1 MTPELRTERLEFL
14 PYRPEHE
21 DVFVELLR
29 DEEVCRWMG
38 QDLVP
43 EPQIREVFRAILTD
57 IYPQGRFDV
66 WGLWLA
72 GRYIGHAEVK
82 PTGNVEGHELVTAL
96 APGYWGRGL
105 GGEAV
110 RGLLRHAAENLGL
123 TEAYGMVGA
132 ENTASL
138 AMCRRLGFRHLRDVV
153 GDDGSV
159 TKLLVI
165 PTAQGGSE
173 GASRTAVEATA
184 QTPAPG
190 AGTTDGPPPAGARG
204 AEGLT
209 GAPGA
214 TDRVGAASGE
224 YLAGVV
230 GGEGPAGARGATGT
244 AGARGVTGT
253 VGAVS
258 GEDLAGVVGGE
269 VSAGATGGEG
279 LAGVVGGVGPA
290 GARGATG
297 TAGAA
302 GGEGLAGVVGG
313 AGPAGARGATGTVG
327 AVSGGNLAGV
337 VGGEG
342 PAGAKIGE
350 GLAGVAGGE
359 EPAGAATGEGLAGAA
374 SAGEAG

>member
-138 AMCRRLGFRHLRDVV
+138 AMCRRLGFRYLRDVV

-190 AGTTDGPPPAGARG
+190 AGTTDGSPPAGARG

-359 EPAGAATGEGLAGAA
+359 GPAGAATGEGLTGAA

>member
-21 DVFVELLR
+21 DVFVALLR

-96 APGYWGRGL
+96 APGYWGQGL

-165 PTAQGGSE
+165 PTAAGGSE

-190 AGTTDGPPPAGARG
+190 AGPTDGPAPAGARG
-204 AEGLT
+204 GEGLA

-214 TDRVGAASGE
+214 TGSAGTTGGE
-224 YLAGVV
+224 DLAGVV
-230 GGEGPAGARGATGT
+230 GGEGPAG
-244 AGARGVTGT
+244 V
-253 VGAVS
+253 
-258 GEDLAGVVGGE
+258 
-269 VSAGATGGEG
+269 
-279 LAGVVGGVGPA
+279 
-290 GARGATG
+290 
-297 TAGAA
+297 
-302 GGEGLAGVVGG
+302 
-313 AGPAGARGATGTVG
+313 
-327 AVSGGNLAGV
+327 
-337 VGGEG
+337 
-342 PAGAKIGE
+342 KIGE

-359 EPAGAATGEGLAGAA
+359 GPAGAATGQGLAGAATGEGLAGAA
-374 SAGEAG
+374 SAGEVG

>member
-57 IYPQGRFDV
+57 IYPEGRFDV

-72 GRYIGHAEVK
+72 GRYVGHAEVK

-105 GGEAV
+105 GGEV
-110 RGLLRHAAENLGL
+110 IRGLLRHAAENLGL

-138 AMCRRLGFRHLRDVV
+138 AMCRRVGFRHLRDVI

-159 TKLLVI
+159 TKLLII
-165 PTAQGGSE
+165 PTAAGWADSAE
-173 GASRTAVEATA
+173 RTAAEAGA
-184 QTPAPG
+184 QTPATGTG
-190 AGTTDGPPPAGARG
+190 ATDGPVPV
-204 AEGLT
+204 

-214 TDRVGAASGE
+214 KD
-224 YLAGVV
+224 VV
-230 GGEGPAGARGATGT
+230 GVA
-244 AGARGVTGT
+244 
-253 VGAVS
+253 S
-258 GEDLAGVVGGE
+258 
-269 VSAGATGGEG
+269 GEG
-279 LAGVVGGVGPA
+279 LAGAVRGEVVA
-290 GARGATG
+290 G
-297 TAGAA
+297 TAGT
-302 GGEGLAGVVGG
+302 EGLAGT
-313 AGPAGARGATGTVG
+313 ATT
-327 AVSGGNLAGV
+327 
-337 VGGEG
+337 
-342 PAGAKIGE
+342 
-350 GLAGVAGGE
+350 
-359 EPAGAATGEGLAGAA
+359 EGLAGAA

>member
-96 APGYWGRGL
+96 APGYWGQGL

-153 GDDGSV
+153 GEDGSV

-173 GASRTAVEATA
+173 EASRTAVEATA
-184 QTPAPG
+184 QTPAPR

-230 GGEGPAGARGATGT
+230 GGEGPAGVRGATGPAGARGATGT
-244 AGARGVTGT
+244 AGATIGEGLAGVAGGESLAGARGATGT

-258 GEDLAGVVGGE
+258 GGDLAGVVGGEGPAGARGATGTVGAAGGEDLAGVVGGE

-279 LAGVVGGVGPA
+279 LAGVVGA
-290 GARGATG
+290 TATATART
-297 TAGAA
+297 T
-302 GGEGLAGVVGG
+302 GGEG
-313 AGPAGARGATGTVG
+313 
-327 AVSGGNLAGV
+327 
-337 VGGEG
+337 
-342 PAGAKIGE
+342 
-350 GLAGVAGGE
+350 
-359 EPAGAATGEGLAGAA
+359 PAGAATGEGLAGAA

>member
-1 MTPELRTERLEFL
+1 MTPELHTERLEFL

-21 DVFVELLR
+21 DVFVALLR

-96 APGYWGRGL
+96 APGYWGQGL

-110 RGLLRHAAENLGL
+110 RGLLRHAAESLGL
-123 TEAYGMVGA
+123 NEAYGMVGA

-165 PTAQGGSE
+165 PTAAGGSE

-190 AGTTDGPPPAGARG
+190 TGPTDGPAPAGARG

-214 TDRVGAASGE
+214 AGSAGAASGGD
-224 YLAGVV
+224 LAGVV
-230 GGEGPAGARGATGT
+230 GGEGPAG
-244 AGARGVTGT
+244 V
-253 VGAVS
+253 
-258 GEDLAGVVGGE
+258 
-269 VSAGATGGEG
+269 
-279 LAGVVGGVGPA
+279 
-290 GARGATG
+290 
-297 TAGAA
+297 
-302 GGEGLAGVVGG
+302 
-313 AGPAGARGATGTVG
+313 
-327 AVSGGNLAGV
+327 
-337 VGGEG
+337 
-342 PAGAKIGE
+342 KIGE

-359 EPAGAATGEGLAGAA
+359 GLAGAATGQGLAGAATGEGLAGAA
-374 SAGEAG
+374 SAGEVG

>member
-57 IYPQGRFDV
+57 IYPEGRFDV

-72 GRYIGHAEVK
+72 GRYVGHAEVK

-105 GGEAV
+105 GGEV
-110 RGLLRHAAENLGL
+110 IRGLLRHAAENLGL

-138 AMCRRLGFRHLRDVV
+138 AMCRRVGFRHLRDVV

-159 TKLLVI
+159 TKLLII
-165 PTAQGGSE
+165 PTAAGWAD
-173 GASRTAVEATA
+173 GAERTAAEAGA
-184 QTPAPG
+184 QTPATGTG
-190 AGTTDGPPPAGARG
+190 ATDGPVPVGAPGAKDVVGVASGEGLAGAVRG
-204 AEGLT
+204 EVVAGAASGEGLT
-209 GAPGA
+209 GA
-214 TDRVGAASGE
+214 
-224 YLAGVV
+224 AG
-230 GGEGPAGARGATGT
+230 T
-244 AGARGVTGT
+244 
-253 VGAVS
+253 
-258 GEDLAGVVGGE
+258 
-269 VSAGATGGEG
+269 
-279 LAGVVGGVGPA
+279 
-290 GARGATG
+290 
-297 TAGAA
+297 
-302 GGEGLAGVVGG
+302 
-313 AGPAGARGATGTVG
+313 
-327 AVSGGNLAGV
+327 
-337 VGGEG
+337 
-342 PAGAKIGE
+342 
-350 GLAGVAGGE
+350 
-359 EPAGAATGEGLAGAA
+359 EGLAGAA

>member
-138 AMCRRLGFRHLRDVV
+138 AMCRRLGFRYLRDVV

-190 AGTTDGPPPAGARG
+190 AGTTDGSPPAGARG

-244 AGARGVTGT
+244 

-258 GEDLAGVVGGE
+258 GEALAGVVGGE
-269 VSAGATGGEG
+269 E
-279 LAGVVGGVGPA
+279 PA
-290 GARGATG
+290 GAEI
-297 TAGAA
+297 
-302 GGEGLAGVVGG
+302 GG
-313 AGPAGARGATGTVG
+313 
-327 AVSGGNLAGV
+327 
-337 VGGEG
+337 
-342 PAGAKIGE
+342 

-359 EPAGAATGEGLAGAA
+359 GPAWAATGEGLAGAA

>member
-96 APGYWGRGL
+96 APGYWGQGL

-138 AMCRRLGFRHLRDVV
+138 AMCHRLGFRHLRDVV

-165 PTAQGGSE
+165 PTAEGGSE

-184 QTPAPG
+184 LTPAPG
-190 AGTTDGPPPAGARG
+190 VGTTDGPVPAGARG
-204 AEGLT
+204 AEGVT
-209 GAPGA
+209 GAP
-214 TDRVGAASGE
+214 
-224 YLAGVV
+224 
-230 GGEGPAGARGATGT
+230 
-244 AGARGVTGT
+244 
-253 VGAVS
+253 
-258 GEDLAGVVGGE
+258 
-269 VSAGATGGEG
+269 
-279 LAGVVGGVGPA
+279 
-290 GARGATG
+290 GATG

-302 GGEGLAGVVGG
+302 SGEDHLAEVAGGEDLAG
-313 AGPAGARGATGTVG
+313 AT
-327 AVSGGNLAGV
+327 
-337 VGGEG
+337 
-342 PAGAKIGE
+342 IGE
-350 GLAGVAGGE
+350 GL
-359 EPAGAATGEGLAGAA
+359 AGAATGEGLAGAA

>member
-96 APGYWGRGL
+96 APGYWGQGL

-138 AMCRRLGFRHLRDVV
+138 AMCHRLGFRHLRDVV

-165 PTAQGGSE
+165 PTAEGGSE
-173 GASRTAVEATA
+173 GASRRAVEATA
-184 QTPAPG
+184 LTPAPG
-190 AGTTDGPPPAGARG
+190 VGTTDGPVPAGARG
-204 AEGLT
+204 AGGVT
-209 GAPGA
+209 GAP
-214 TDRVGAASGE
+214 
-224 YLAGVV
+224 
-230 GGEGPAGARGATGT
+230 
-244 AGARGVTGT
+244 
-253 VGAVS
+253 
-258 GEDLAGVVGGE
+258 
-269 VSAGATGGEG
+269 
-279 LAGVVGGVGPA
+279 
-290 GARGATG
+290 GATG

-302 GGEGLAGVVGG
+302 SGEDHLAEVAGGEDLAG
-313 AGPAGARGATGTVG
+313 AT
-327 AVSGGNLAGV
+327 
-337 VGGEG
+337 
-342 PAGAKIGE
+342 IGE
-350 GLAGVAGGE
+350 GL
-359 EPAGAATGEGLAGAA
+359 AGAATGEGLAGAA